1 MRLVFLRNLKVITM
15 NNDLNSLYRTIIMD
29 HYKNPRHKGLKGY
42 PHVHIKNP
50 SCGDDIT
57 VEAKVVNGVVE
68 EINHVG
74 TGCSICCSSASIL
87 SELLSGKTVEEVN
100 EIIGLFYDLIQGR
113 EIEDLQKLEEALV
126 FQGVSKFPARI
137 KCATLS
143 WKALEQVINGDIDE

>member
-1 MRLVFLRNLKVITM
+1 
-15 NNDLNSLYRTIIMD
+15 
-29 HYKNPRHKGLKGY
+29 
-42 PHVHIKNP
+42 
-50 SCGDDIT
+50 
-57 VEAKVVNGVVE
+57 
-68 EINHVG
+68 
-74 TGCSICCSSASIL
+74 SICCSSASIL

>member
-1 MRLVFLRNLKVITM
+1 M
-15 NNDLNSLYRTIIMD
+15 NSDLNSLYRTIIMD

-57 VEAKVVNGVVE
+57 VEAKVVDGIVE
-68 EINHVG
+68 DINHIG

-87 SELLSGKTVEEVN
+87 SELLSGKNVEEAN
-100 EIIGLFYDLIQGR
+100 EIINLFYDLVQGK
-113 EIEDLQKLEEALV
+113 EIKDIDKLEEALV

-137 KCATLS
+137 KCATIP
-143 WKALEQVINGDIDE
+143 WKALERVLSGDFDE